1 MAPCR
6 GSADATYQTMSD
18 YQAKPPLGI
27 DAAGASDEGASVY
40 ELIREDIISGRLKA
54 NERLVVADLASRH
67 GSSSNPVREAL
78 QLLRGQGF
86 VTFVAN
92 RGARV
97 RPIDQ
102 DFVRDIYEV
111 GVALEPRFVRW
122 FVGMATAADIAG
134 LESLQLKMEAN
145 DFADPVLHS
154 DLDTEFH
161 TLMYERHYNRLA
173 TEIWWKNREVLR
185 AVTRTYNFTL
195 ARRAQ
200 LMREHREL
208 IRLIRQGD
216 ADGAAVLIEQHVEG
230 AGRHVLEQFRASKA
244 ARAS

>member
-1 MAPCR
+1 M
-6 GSADATYQTMSD
+6 SADDSTHYH
-18 YQAKPPLGI
+18 AKPPLGI
-27 DAAGASDEGASVY
+27 DAAGASEEGASVY
-40 ELIREDIISGRLKA
+40 ELIRDDIISGRLKA
-54 NERLVVADLASRH
+54 NARLVVADLAKRH

-86 VTFVAN
+86 VTLVPN

-97 RPIDQ
+97 RAIDQ
-102 DFVRDIYEV
+102 DFVRDIYEI

-122 FVGMATAADIAG
+122 FVGMATSADIAG
-134 LESLQLKMEAN
+134 LERLQQAMEAN

-161 TLMYERHYNRLA
+161 TLMYQRHYNRLA

-185 AVTRTYNFTL
+185 AVTRTYGFTL

-208 IRLIRQGD
+208 IRLIKQGD
-216 ADGAAVLIEQHVEG
+216 ADGAAALTEQHVEG
-230 AGRHVLEQFRASKA
+230 AGRHVLEQLRASRA
-244 ARAS
+244 AIAS